1 MGDRVFTPD
10 EEKVLQ
16 DIGIRFTVQPGHLIY
31 LKGDMADK
39 VYYIIKGRVRIFENL
54 YSGRVMTIVVVEAG
68 RIFG

>member
-39 VYYIIKGRVRIFENL
+39 VYYIIKGQSADFLKIYIQVAR
-54 YSGRVMTIVVVEAG
+54 
-68 RIFG
+68 